1 MFSEVVGK
9 RFIVRVPDSSKI
21 AYKHVEVVTAILNE
35 YFDDEAYEKA
45 VSTDVASIGAQI
57 NNRMNYIS
65 FVTSEVET
73 GKIIR
78 ISEHQLVYN
87 VTGKTDEDISLLFTK
102 LKSNNEN
109 QEFVQKFGEIGL
121 DSHYIKCIDCGMS
134 ILDSLKSIKKMI
146 DNKIKILK
154 QDGDSGDI

>member
-1 MFSEVVGK
+1 MLSEVVGK
-9 RFIVRVPDSSKI
+9 KFIVRVLDSSKI
-21 AYKHVEVVTAILNE
+21 TYKHVEVITAILNE

-45 VSTDVASIGAQI
+45 VSSEATSIGAQI

-65 FVTSEVET
+65 FITSEVGT

-87 VTGKTDEDISLLFTK
+87 VTGKTEEDISLLFTK
-102 LKSNNEN
+102 LKSDNDN
-109 QEFVQKFGEIGL
+109 QEFIEKFGEIGL

-134 ILDSLKSIKKMI
+134 VIDSLKSIKKMI
-146 DNKIKILK
+146 DNKIKTIK